1 MRKPRSRRWWNWSRP
16 GSGRNEQLASRRIEG
31 QTASPGHARGPI
43 FVLARAGSDRIRR
56 GDAGEEAGALETAVQ
71 AALTEL
77 AEIGSL
83 LDGEAAEMLA
93 FQSAMLADPA
103 LTEDAFR
110 AIRDGEEA
118 GRAWTAALNAE
129 IEGYHASEDAY
140 FRARAADLEDMR
152 DRVLAKLNG
161 RKSER
166 IPPGVITIAD
176 DIAPSL
182 FLTTDWSGGGI
193 ALRRGSATSHVAML
207 ARSCSVPMVVGIG
220 DSFEAPVGCLAL
232 LDGAAGRL
240 IIAPEV
246 EEAAAFEASRAAA
259 SREAAEGETVLR
271 EPARTGNGRT
281 IAILL
286 NIADPA
292 ELDGLDPGICD
303 GIGLVRTELLFE
315 GRALPDEE
323 AQTAVYSRI
332 ARWAAG
338 RPVTIRVLDAGGDKP
353 IPGLTP
359 EGESNPFLGMRGIRL
374 LLRHPGL
381 FKTQLRALARAASE
395 GAIEV
400 MLPMVSVPAEIADA
414 RRMLDEA
421 CAELAEEGRPHRRPS
436 LGIMVEVPAVAVT
449 PERFDAD
456 FYSIGSNDLVQ
467 YTLAASRDI
476 AALSERATASD
487 AAVLRLIANV
497 VRHGERMGRKVSIC
511 GDAAGDP
518 LLIPYLLAAGLLH
531 LSMAPSQVA
540 RAKLAI
546 RSVSL
551 APGGGR

>member
-1 MRKPRSRRWWNWSRP
+1 
-16 GSGRNEQLASRRIEG
+16 LASQRIEG

-43 FVLARAGSDRIRR
+43 FVLARTGSDRVRAS
-56 GDAGEEAGALETAVQ
+56 DVGEEAGALEAAVQ

-77 AEIGSL
+77 AEIGSAL
-83 LDGEAAEMLA
+83 GGEAAEMLA

-103 LTEDAFR
+103 LTESAFA
-110 AIRDGEEA
+110 AIRAGEEA
-118 GRAWTAALNAE
+118 GRAWTAALHAE
-129 IEGYHASEDAY
+129 IEGYRASADEY

-152 DRVLAKLNG
+152 ERVLAKLTG
-161 RKSER
+161 RKTER
-166 IPPGVITIAD
+166 IPPGAIAIAD

-182 FLTTDWSGGGI
+182 FVTTDWSGGGI
-193 ALRRGSATSHVAML
+193 ALRRGSTTSHVAML
-207 ARSCSVPMVVGIG
+207 ARSRGVPMVVSIG
-220 DSFEAPVGCLAL
+220 EGFEAPAGCLAL
-232 LDGAAGRL
+232 LDGATGRL
-240 IIAPEV
+240 IIAPGA
-246 EEAAAFEASRAAA
+246 EETAAFEASRAAA
-259 SREAAEGETVLR
+259 GHEEAAGGTILR
-271 EPARTGNGRT
+271 EPARTADGRT

-323 AQTAVYSRI
+323 TQTAVYSRI

-338 RPVTIRVLDAGGDKP
+338 RPVTIRALDAGGDKP

-374 LLRHPGL
+374 LLRHPEL

-414 RRMLDEA
+414 QRMLDEA
-421 CAELAEEGRPHRRPS
+421 CVELAAEGRPHRRPS

-467 YTLAASRDI
+467 YTLAAGRDI
-476 AALSERATASD
+476 AALSERATAGD

-497 VRHGERMGRKVSIC
+497 VRHGERSGSKVSIC

-518 LLIPYLLAAGLLH
+518 LLIPHLLAAGLTH

-551 APGGGR
+551 APGGER

>member
-1 MRKPRSRRWWNWSRP
+1 MRKRPLRPWWNWSRR
-16 GSGRNEQLASRRIEG
+16 GSGRNEQLVSQRIEG
-31 QTASPGHARGPI
+31 QTASPGHAKGPI

-56 GDAGEEAGALETAVQ
+56 SEAAEEAQALETAIQ
-71 AALTEL
+71 AALAELTEL
-77 AEIGSL
+77 GSAL
-83 LDGEAAEMLA
+83 SGEAADMLA
-93 FQSAMLADPA
+93 FQSVMLADPA
-103 LTEDAFR
+103 LSEGAFA
-110 AIRDGEEA
+110 AIRNGEEA
-118 GRAWTAALNAE
+118 GRAWTAALGAE
-129 IEGYHASEDAY
+129 IEGYRASTDEY

-152 DRVLAKLNG
+152 ERVLAKLTG
-161 RKSER
+161 RRTER
-166 IPPGVITIAD
+166 IPLGVVVIAD

-207 ARSCSVPMVVGIG
+207 ARSRGVPMVVGVG
-220 DSFEAPVGCLAL
+220 DGFDAPAGGVAL

-240 IIAPEV
+240 IIAPEA
-246 EEAAAFEASRAAA
+246 EEVAAFEASRAAA
-259 SREAAEGETVLR
+259 SHEAAAGETILR
-271 EPARTGNGRT
+271 EPARTADGKS

-292 ELDGLDPGICD
+292 ELDRLDPAICD
-303 GIGLVRTELLFE
+303 GIGLVRTELLFA

-338 RPVTIRVLDAGGDKP
+338 RPVTIRTLDAGGDKP

-359 EGESNPFLGMRGIRL
+359 EGESNPFLGIRGIRL
-374 LLRHPGL
+374 LLRRPEV

-414 RRMLDEA
+414 RRLLDAA
-421 CAELAEEGRPHRRPS
+421 CAELADEGRPYRRPS

-449 PERFDAD
+449 PERFEAD

-467 YTLAASRDI
+467 YTLAASRDV
-476 AALSERATASD
+476 AALSELATASD
-487 AAVLRLIANV
+487 PAVLQLIANV
-497 VRHGERMGRKVSIC
+497 VRHGERTGRKI
-511 GDAAGDP
+511 
-518 LLIPYLLAAGLLH
+518 
-531 LSMAPSQVA
+531 
-540 RAKLAI
+540 
-546 RSVSL
+546 
-551 APGGGR
+551 

>member
-1 MRKPRSRRWWNWSRP
+1 
-16 GSGRNEQLASRRIEG
+16 LATRRIEG
-31 QTASPGHARGPI
+31 QTASPGHASGPI
-43 FVLARAGSDRIRR
+43 FILARAGSDRIP
-56 GDAGEEAGALETAVQ
+56 GSDAGEEAGALEAAIQT
-71 AALTEL
+71 ALTEL
-77 AEIGSL
+77 AEIGSV

-93 FQSAMLADPA
+93 FQAAMLADPA
-103 LTEDAFR
+103 LAEDAFAAVR
-110 AIRDGEEA
+110 NGEEA

-129 IEGYHASEDAY
+129 IEGYRAGADEY

-152 DRVLAKLNG
+152 DRVLAKLTG
-161 RKSER
+161 RKTER
-166 IPPGVITIAD
+166 IPPGAIAIAD

-207 ARSCSVPMVVGIG
+207 ARSRGVPMVVGIG
-220 DSFEAPVGCLAL
+220 DGFEAPAGCPAL
-232 LDGAAGRL
+232 LDGAAGCL
-240 IIAPEV
+240 IIAPGAEEV
-246 EEAAAFEASRAAA
+246 AAFEASRAAA
-259 SREAAEGETVLR
+259 SREAAEGEFVLR
-271 EPARTGNGRT
+271 EPARTADGRT
-281 IAILL
+281 VAILL

-292 ELDGLDPGICD
+292 ELDGLDPAICD

-353 IPGLTP
+353 NPGLTLD
-359 EGESNPFLGMRGIRL
+359 GESNPFLGIRGIRL
-374 LLRHPGL
+374 LLRRPEVL
-381 FKTQLRALARAASE
+381 RTQLRALARAASE

-400 MLPMVSVPAEIADA
+400 MLPMVSVPDEIAAA

-421 CAELAEEGRPHRRPS
+421 CVELADEGRPHRRPL

-449 PERFDAD
+449 PERFEAD

-476 AALSERATASD
+476 AAFSERATVMD
-487 AAVLRLIANV
+487 AAVLQLIANV
-497 VRHGERMGRKVSIC
+497 ADHGACMGRKVSIC

-518 LLIPYLLAAGLLH
+518 VLIPHLLAAGLTQ

-546 RSVSL
+546 RGVSL